1 MLTKIHQEGSFTQ
14 CAVKSLHNDADLK
27 DRIEFLREASTM
39 EGCRWAAFAFSFFV
53 SSSQNRTCG
62 EVDWN
67 GDQVSTCPCSD
78 GIHGKW

>member
-39 EGCRWAAFAFSFFV
+39 EGCRWAEVLFFLCLLV
-53 SSSQNRTCG
+53 GGCNVFIVLGTGLWDLAWVQINAYF
-62 EVDWN
+62 
-67 GDQVSTCPCSD
+67 
-78 GIHGKW
+78 I

>member
-1 MLTKIHQEGSFTQ
+1 MFIHQEGFFTQ
-14 CAVKSLHNDADLK
+14 CAVKSLHNDAGLK

-39 EGCRWAAFAFSFFV
+39 EGCRWPEMLSRLLVV

-62 EVDWN
+62 EAGRN